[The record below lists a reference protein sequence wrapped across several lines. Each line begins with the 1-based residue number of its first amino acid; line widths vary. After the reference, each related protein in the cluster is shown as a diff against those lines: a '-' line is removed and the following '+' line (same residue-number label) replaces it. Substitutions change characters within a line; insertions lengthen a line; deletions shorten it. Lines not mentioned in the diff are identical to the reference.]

1 MDPITAIATAT
12 AAFNT
17 VKKMVSMGRDV
28 EETLGQI
35 GKWYGAMS
43 DLQEAEREANNPP
56 LFKRIVAGR
65 SVEEEA
71 LNIYSAKKK
80 ALVQEKELRTLLLY
94 AYGPTGYQ
102 ELVDLRR
109 RIKAQREK
117 TIYQQARK
125 RKNAFW
131 ATVQSALIL
140 VMCGALYKIY
150 MFLAVTIQQANVA
163 QEKIMHVEKGKQC
176 YLNQKD
182 KPKKKPKKKKVK
194 Q

>member
-80 ALVQEKELRTLLLY
+80 ALAQEKELRTLLLY

-109 RIKAQREK
+109 RIKARREK

-150 MFLAVTIQQANVA
+150 TFLAVTIQQANVA
-163 QEKIMHVEKGKQC
+163 
-176 YLNQKD
+176 
-182 KPKKKPKKKKVK
+182 
-194 Q
+194 

>member
-43 DLQEAEREANNPP
+43 DLQEAERQAKNPP
-56 LFKRIVAGR
+56 LFKKLVASS

-80 ALVQEKELRTLLLY
+80 ALAQEKELRTLLLY

-131 ATVQSALIL
+131 ATVQSAAIVL
-140 VMCGALYKIY
+140 MSGMLYQIFTFFY
-150 MFLAVTIQQANVA
+150 DTIQQS
-163 QEKIMHVEKGKQC
+163 
-176 YLNQKD
+176 NQA
-182 KPKKKPKKKKVK
+182 
-194 Q
+194 

>member
-1 MDPITAIATAT
+1 MDPITAIAAAT

-17 VKKMVSMGRDV
+17 VKKMVAMGSDV
-28 EETLGQI
+28 ENTFGQL
-35 GKWYGAMS
+35 GKWYSAMS

-56 LFKRIVAGR
+56 LFKRIVASR

-80 ALVQEKELRTLLLY
+80 ALAQEKELRTLLLY

-131 ATVQSALIL
+131 ATVQSAAIVL
-140 VMCGALYKIY
+140 MSGMLYQIFTFFY
-150 MFLAVTIQQANVA
+150 DTIQQS
-163 QEKIMHVEKGKQC
+163 
-176 YLNQKD
+176 NQA
-182 KPKKKPKKKKVK
+182 
-194 Q
+194 

>member
-1 MDPITAIATAT
+1 MQSLG
-12 AAFNT
+12 
-17 VKKMVSMGRDV
+17 VSC
-28 EETLGQI
+28 
-35 GKWYGAMS
+35 
-43 DLQEAEREANNPP
+43 P
-56 LFKRIVAGR
+56 LFKRIVASR

-80 ALVQEKELRTLLLY
+80 ALAQEKELRTLLLY

-150 MFLAVTIQQANVA
+150 TFLAVTIQQANVA
-163 QEKIMHVEKGKQC
+163 
-176 YLNQKD
+176 
-182 KPKKKPKKKKVK
+182 
-194 Q
+194 

>member
-80 ALVQEKELRTLLLY
+80 ALAQEKELRTLLLY

-102 ELVDLRR
+102 EFVRTPSGQPCR
-109 RIKAQREK
+109 VR
-117 TIYQQARK
+117 
-125 RKNAFW
+125 
-131 ATVQSALIL
+131 
-140 VMCGALYKIY
+140 
-150 MFLAVTIQQANVA
+150 
-163 QEKIMHVEKGKQC
+163 
-176 YLNQKD
+176 
-182 KPKKKPKKKKVK
+182 
-194 Q
+194 

>member
-43 DLQEAEREANNPP
+43 DLQEAERVANNPP

-80 ALVQEKELRTLLLY
+80 ALAQEKELRTLLLY

-131 ATVQSALIL
+131 ATVQSGLIL
-140 VMCGALYKIY
+140 MMCGALYKIY
-150 MFLAVTIQQANVA
+150 MFLALTIQQANVA